1 MAWGGASGGFGGP
14 SAVSSSAAA
23 GLPFAGVPP
32 ELADRVE
39 AILETE
45 PEHPTRTS
53 RSPRSRRRRRRSR
66 CAGSSRPAS
75 PRWPAAFA
83 LVLVETLTMQAGPL
97 LTQRA
102 IDKGILA
109 KSTQVLVVTAVLY
122 AISVII
128 SMIASGFRVAWTGKV
143 GEALLYDLRVRV
155 FAHLQRLSMDFFTGE
170 KAGRVMTR
178 MTSDIEALSQLFQDG
193 IVNLAV
199 QALTMVIVTIILFLL
214 NPALA
219 AITVLLV
226 VPTMTIATVWFRKA
240 SDRGYTRVR
249 ERIAE
254 VLADLQESL
263 SGIRIISAHNR
274 RRHNVQQ
281 HRNIVGEYR
290 DANQYTARVERGLR
304 PGDRADRGRRP
315 GRHLAGRRQH
325 GAERNAHDRSAHR
338 VRALP
343 RSLLRPDPAAR
354 AALHDLPVG
363 SGRGRQAAA
372 SSSRPSRAC
381 PSGPTPSTCPRSPA
395 HVVLDHVSFG
405 YTTGQAVLHDVTL
418 DIAPGETFALVGA
431 TGAGKSTIAKLVT
444 RFYDPTEGT
453 VSIDGL
459 DLREVTLESLRRQL
473 GVVPQEA
480 FLFAGSVRSNVTFAR
495 PDATDEEVDEACR
508 AVGLDE
514 LIDRLPEGLDTLVHE
529 RGATLSSGERQL
541 LALTRAFLARPRVLV
556 LDEATANLDLRSE
569 AQVEHGLDAL
579 LEGRTA
585 ILIAH
590 RLATAMRADRIAVVD
605 DGEVIELGSHAELL
619 AQRGQ
624 YAAMF
629 ETWQRHM
636 SGGGSSTN
644 GTTATATS
652 QRRTGTGTAARTVA
666 DPPTDRRLRWRPWR
680 HERETDA
687 RCSSRCC
694 APRAC
699 GTSSA
704 TPAAPSC
711 RSSTRW
717 PGRAAQTSTTSSPC
731 RRRPRS
737 RWPTATRSRLAA
749 PRS

>member
-1 MAWGGASGGFGGP
+1 MAWGGAGGGFGGP

-23 GLPFAGVPP
+23 GLPFAGVPT
-32 ELADRVE
+32 ELAERVE
-39 AILETE
+39 AILDTE
-45 PEHPTRTS
+45 PEHPPAHVPFTQVEEKTAPFTLRRFLATRK
-53 RSPRSRRRRRRSR
+53 
-66 CAGSSRPAS
+66 PAMTG
-75 PRWPAAFA
+75 AFA

-109 KSTQVLVVTAVLY
+109 KSVQVLVVTAVLY

-128 SMIASGFRVAWTGKV
+128 SMIASGWRVAWTGKV
-143 GEALLYDLRVRV
+143 GESLLYDLRVRV
-155 FAHLQRLSMDFFTGE
+155 FAHLQRLSLDFFTGE

-199 QALTMVIVTIILFLL
+199 QGLTMVIVTIILFLL

-226 VPTMTIATVWFRKA
+226 VPTMTIATIWYRNA
-240 SDRGYTRVR
+240 SDRGYTKVR

-290 DANQYTARVERGLR
+290 SANQYTARVSAVYGPVTDLIGGAGQAVILLVGGNMVLNGTLTIGQLTAFVLYLAAFFAPIQQLVQLYTTYQSGQAAVDKLQDLLATEPSVPER
-304 PGDRADRGRRP
+304 A
-315 GRHLAGRRQH
+315 
-325 GAERNAHDRSAHR
+325 NA
-338 VRALP
+338 V
-343 RSLLRPDPAAR
+343 
-354 AALHDLPVG
+354 DLPPIAG
-363 SGRGRQAAA
+363 
-372 SSSRPSRAC
+372 
-381 PSGPTPSTCPRSPA
+381 
-395 HVVLDHVSFG
+395 HVVLEHVSFG
-405 YTTGQAVLHDVTL
+405 YTTGQAVLHNVSL

-453 VSIDGL
+453 VSIDGH
-459 DLREVTLESLRRQL
+459 DLRDVTLESLRRQL

-508 AVGLDE
+508 AVGLEE
-514 LIDRLPEGLDTLVHE
+514 LIDRLPQGLDTRVHE

-569 AQVEHGLDAL
+569 AQVERGLDAL

-605 DGEVIELGSHAELL
+605 DGEIIELGSHAELL
-619 AQRGQ
+619 ALGGE
-624 YAAMF
+624 YATMF

-636 SGGGSSTN
+636 SGERGSGADTN
-644 GTTATATS
+644 GNGNGHRVAINGNG
-652 QRRTGTGTAARTVA
+652 RRNGG
-666 DPPTDRRLRWRPWR
+666 DPA
-680 HERETDA
+680 H
-687 RCSSRCC
+687 
-694 APRAC
+694 
-699 GTSSA
+699 
-704 TPAAPSC
+704 
-711 RSSTRW
+711 
-717 PGRAAQTSTTSSPC
+717 
-731 RRRPRS
+731 
-737 RWPTATRSRLAA
+737 
-749 PRS
+749 

>member
-45 PEHPTRTS
+45 PEHPRAHVPFTQVEEKTAPFTLRRFLATRK
-53 RSPRSRRRRRRSR
+53 PAM
-66 CAGSSRPAS
+66 AG
-75 PRWPAAFA
+75 AFA

-226 VPTMTIATVWFRKA
+226 VPTMTIATVWYRKA
-240 SDRGYTRVR
+240 SDRGYTHVR

-290 DANQYTARVERGLR
+290 GANQYTARVSAVYGPATDLI
-304 PGDRADRGRRP
+304 GAAGQAVILLV
-315 GRHLAGRRQH
+315 GGNMVLNGTLTIGQLTAFVLYLAAFFAPIQQLVQLYTTYQSGQ
-325 GAERNAHDRSAHR
+325 AAVDKLQE
-338 VRALP
+338 
-343 RSLLRPDPAAR
+343 LLATEPSVPERPDAV
-354 AALHDLPVG
+354 DLPPIAG
-363 SGRGRQAAA
+363 
-372 SSSRPSRAC
+372 
-381 PSGPTPSTCPRSPA
+381 

-514 LIDRLPEGLDTLVHE
+514 LIDRLPQGLDTLVHE

-541 LALTRAFLARPRVLV
+541 LAF
-556 LDEATANLDLRSE
+556 
-569 AQVEHGLDAL
+569 
-579 LEGRTA
+579 
-585 ILIAH
+585 
-590 RLATAMRADRIAVVD
+590 
-605 DGEVIELGSHAELL
+605 
-619 AQRGQ
+619 
-624 YAAMF
+624 
-629 ETWQRHM
+629 
-636 SGGGSSTN
+636 
-644 GTTATATS
+644 
-652 QRRTGTGTAARTVA
+652 
-666 DPPTDRRLRWRPWR
+666 
-680 HERETDA
+680 DA
-687 RCSSRCC
+687 RV
-694 APRAC
+694 PRAAHVC
-699 GTSSA
+699 SCSTKPPRTSICA
-704 TPAAPSC
+704 VRR
-711 RSSTRW
+711 RSSTD
-717 PGRAAQTSTTSSPC
+717 STPC
-731 RRRPRS
+731 S
-737 RWPTATRSRLAA
+737 RVA

>member
-45 PEHPTRTS
+45 PEHPRAHVPFTQVEEKTAPFTLRRFLATRK
-53 RSPRSRRRRRRSR
+53 PAM
-66 CAGSSRPAS
+66 AG
-75 PRWPAAFA
+75 AFA

-122 AISVII
+122 AISVVI

-226 VPTMTIATVWFRKA
+226 VPTMTIATVWYRKA

-290 DANQYTARVERGLR
+290 GANQYTARVSAVYGPATDLI
-304 PGDRADRGRRP
+304 GAAGQAVILLV
-315 GRHLAGRRQH
+315 GGNMVLNGTLTIGQLTAFVLYLAAFFAPIQQLVQLYTTYQSGQ
-325 GAERNAHDRSAHR
+325 AAVDKLQE
-338 VRALP
+338 
-343 RSLLRPDPAAR
+343 LLATEPSVPERPDAV
-354 AALHDLPVG
+354 DLPPIAG
-363 SGRGRQAAA
+363 
-372 SSSRPSRAC
+372 
-381 PSGPTPSTCPRSPA
+381 

-514 LIDRLPEGLDTLVHE
+514 LIDRLPQGLDTLVHE

-644 GTTATATS
+644 GNGNGHGATTN
-652 QRRTGTGTAARTVA
+652 GNG
-666 DPPTDRRLRWRPWR
+666 
-680 HERETDA
+680 
-687 RCSSRCC
+687 
-694 APRAC
+694 
-699 GTSSA
+699 SA
-704 TPAAPSC
+704 NGGGPAH
-711 RSSTRW
+711 
-717 PGRAAQTSTTSSPC
+717 
-731 RRRPRS
+731 
-737 RWPTATRSRLAA
+737 
-749 PRS
+749 

>member
-14 SAVSSSAAA
+14 SAVASSAAA
-23 GLPFAGVPP
+23 GLPFAGVPT

-45 PEHPTRTS
+45 PEHPRAHVPFTQVEEKTAPFTLRRFLATRK
-53 RSPRSRRRRRRSR
+53 
-66 CAGSSRPAS
+66 PAMTG
-75 PRWPAAFA
+75 AFA

-199 QALTMVIVTIILFLL
+199 QALTMVIVTVILFLL

-226 VPTMTIATVWFRKA
+226 VPTMTIATVWYRKA

-290 DANQYTARVERGLR
+290 GANQYTARVSAVYGPATDLIGATGQAVILLVGGNMVLQGTLTIGQLTAFVLYLAAFFAPIQQLVQLYTTYQSGQAAVDKLQELLATE
-304 PGDRADRGRRP
+304 PSVPERAD
-315 GRHLAGRRQH
+315 AI
-325 GAERNAHDRSAHR
+325 
-338 VRALP
+338 
-343 RSLLRPDPAAR
+343 
-354 AALHDLPVG
+354 DLPPIAG
-363 SGRGRQAAA
+363 
-372 SSSRPSRAC
+372 
-381 PSGPTPSTCPRSPA
+381 

-453 VSIDGL
+453 VSIDGH

-514 LIDRLPEGLDTLVHE
+514 LIDRLPQGLDTLVHE

-636 SGGGSSTN
+636 SGRGASTN
-644 GTTATATS
+644 GNGNGHGATTNGNGSTN
-652 QRRTGTGTAARTVA
+652 GGGPAR
-666 DPPTDRRLRWRPWR
+666 
-680 HERETDA
+680 
-687 RCSSRCC
+687 
-694 APRAC
+694 
-699 GTSSA
+699 
-704 TPAAPSC
+704 
-711 RSSTRW
+711 
-717 PGRAAQTSTTSSPC
+717 
-731 RRRPRS
+731 
-737 RWPTATRSRLAA
+737 
-749 PRS
+749 